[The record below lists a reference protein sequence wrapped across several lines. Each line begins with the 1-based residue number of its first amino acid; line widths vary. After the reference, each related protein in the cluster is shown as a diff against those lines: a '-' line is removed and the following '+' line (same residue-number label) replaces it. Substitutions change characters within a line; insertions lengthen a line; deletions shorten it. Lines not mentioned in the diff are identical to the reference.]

1 MGIGTCFLWVFP
13 IAFLMFKSIDKSVGL
28 RVSAEE
34 EMKGLVLAEHGGNER
49 GFKKPSRGQT
59 HPIDKF
65 LLL

>member
-1 MGIGTCFLWVFP
+1 
-13 IAFLMFKSIDKSVGL
+13 MFKSIDKSVGL